1 MKSQSLLSCLLSL
14 TILGTTPLLA
24 TIIAP
29 APAIADDSSVIRKVV
44 LFDLFQ
50 RGGFSGITPEVTKI
64 TFFESYALAHWFWG
78 QGGGETLLI
87 KENDKWRTVVSA
99 SGALHPS
106 TLVRYDIPRDTA
118 RTIIN
123 LDRGAP
129 EESLAV
135 AEPFIPVLPQL
146 QQQTDV
152 LILLPSEI
160 PLRGAPIYVSSQI
173 ENNQYKLNLE
183 LNSKCRG
190 VISCTIGS
198 FSAKPVGQLYYVD
211 DPFTKEVDLA
221 KGIQGYFIPSR
232 CDSNS
237 QPTASNISCRPST
250 IEWVWEG
257 SIYRIALR
265 GVGRNVNEEEAIM
278 STIANSAIE
287 AGPR

>member
-1 MKSQSLLSCLLSL
+1 MKGKSLLGCLISLS
-14 TILGTTPLLA
+14 ILGTAPFLGTL
-24 TIIAP
+24 TNP

-64 TFFESYALAHWFWG
+64 TFFDSYALAHWLWG
-78 QGGGETLLI
+78 QGGGETFLI
-87 KENDKWRTVVSA
+87 KENEKWRTIVSG
-99 SGALHPS
+99 SGALNPS
-106 TLVRYDIPRDTA
+106 TLVRYGIPRDTA
-118 RTIIN
+118 RTLIN

-152 LILLPSEI
+152 LILLPSKI
-160 PLRGAPIYVSSQI
+160 PLKGTPIYVSSQI
-173 ENNQYKLNLE
+173 ENNQYQLNLE

-198 FSAKPVGQLYYVD
+198 FSAQPVGQLYYAD
-211 DPFTKEVDLA
+211 DPFTKEVHLV
-221 KGIQGYFIPSR
+221 KGIRGYFIPSR
-232 CDSNS
+232 CDVSR
-237 QPTASNISCRPST
+237 TAETNFSCRPST

-257 SIYRIALR
+257 SVYRISLR
-265 GVGRNVNEEEAIM
+265 GVSRDVGEEEAIM
-278 STIANSAIE
+278 SAIANSAIE